1 VTSEQEP
8 AGDGPETALDSAE
21 SLIDSAEIPSPDGG
35 RPSGMDVIRS
45 LIGRCRAKWR
55 PILVTALVIAAMGL
69 AASLF
74 FFQYRPDRQIDDAA
88 AHQAIRAASDGAVAS
103 LTYSA
108 DSLDRDLAKAKSY
121 LTGEFLAYYNKFTQ
135 QFVAPMAQQKH
146 ITQKAVMVRAAVSDL
161 QPDSAVVLVYLNQT
175 TTSNDKPQ
183 PLITPSSVRVMLT
196 KVGGSWLISKL
207 DPLG

>member
-1 VTSEQEP
+1 VTPEKDP
-8 AGDGPETALDSAE
+8 AGGGAETALDGAE
-21 SLIDSAEIPSPDGG
+21 SPIDSTEIPSPDGG

-45 LIGRCRAKWR
+45 LTGRCRAKWR
-55 PILVTALVIAAMGL
+55 PILLAALVIAAMGL
-69 AASLF
+69 AAGLF

-88 AHQAIRAASDGAVAS
+88 AYQAVRAASDGAVAS

-108 DSLDRDLAKAKSY
+108 DSLDRDFATAKSY
-121 LTGEFLAYYNKFTQ
+121 LTGEFLSYYNKFTQ
-135 QFVAPMAQQKH
+135 RFVAPMAQRKH

-175 TTSNDKPQ
+175 TTSKDKSE
-183 PLITPSSVRVMLT
+183 PLVTPSSVRITLT